1 MFDIKNNN
9 EFYNLRSKSK
19 EMFKLINVWTGQK
32 QMSLSIHGVKIWSSI
47 GEDVKRCKT
56 IHSFKSN
63 GQTLLLSQYS
73 KIPVFCCHFNV
84 PVLSFCLNSF

>member
-47 GEDVKRCKT
+47 GKT
-56 IHSFKSN
+56 IHSFK
-63 GQTLLLSQYS
+63 
-73 KIPVFCCHFNV
+73 
-84 PVLSFCLNSF
+84 